1 MIQYIQGKM
10 VEKTPTYVVIE
21 QGGFGWMLKVSLTTY
36 AQIQSLDSCKL
47 WTSLVVKTENQ
58 SVAGFDLYGFF
69 EPLERDLFEKMI
81 SVSGV
86 GASIARVMLSS
97 FKPAEIIQA
106 IATENEALIQSV
118 KGIGPKSAKRI
129 ILELKDKVSKI
140 GGEGLNSFAPI
151 NNNKREEALNA
162 LVNLGFQRAA
172 VEKTLG
178 KLLLTDPNKTI
189 EELIKDAL
197 KVL

>member
-1 MIQYIQGKM
+1 MIQYIQGKL

-36 AQIQSLDSCKL
+36 TQIQTLDSCKL

-58 SVAGFDLYGFF
+58 SIAGFDLYGFF

-97 FKPAEIIQA
+97 FKPIEIIQA

-129 ILELKDKVSKI
+129 ILELKDKVGKI
-140 GGEGLNSFAPI
+140 GGESVNSFTPI

-162 LVNLGFQRAA
+162 LVTLGFQRAA